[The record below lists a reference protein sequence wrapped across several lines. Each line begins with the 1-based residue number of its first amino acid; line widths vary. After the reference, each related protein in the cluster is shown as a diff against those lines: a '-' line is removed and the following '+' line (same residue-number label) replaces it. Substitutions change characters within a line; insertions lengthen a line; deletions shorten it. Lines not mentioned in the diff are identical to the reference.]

1 MKRSK
6 SFKIAATCLGGL
18 LSLSILSE
26 PGFANSPANNV
37 RQGLPGRRISGGSRS
52 PSTDCLLGSSQLK
65 ENQKVVALTPENNLS
80 RTVMA
85 HPDFWFVLPAVNTDR
100 SIEFSVMNQAE
111 EIIYT
116 QTLQPTGK
124 AGLTAIALPKTA
136 PELAENQTYRWN
148 LAVVCDSTSRAT
160 DLSVWGWIER
170 TAIEPSFQQKIAQA
184 DSQER
189 LALYEE
195 LTAWNDTLTALSNL
209 YRDRTTANQDTTNL
223 EAQWT
228 ALLASENLG
237 QLPATASISSLTE
250 DALIDISSEK
260 PSPTFHLS
268 VN

>member
-6 SFKIAATCLGGL
+6 PFKVAAALLGGL

-26 PGFANSPANNV
+26 PGFANSQPNDV

-52 PSTDCLLGSSQLK
+52 PSTACLLDTSQPK

-85 HPDFWFVLPAVNTDR
+85 HPSFWFVLPAVNPNR
-100 SIEFSVMNQAE
+100 NIEFSVMNQAE
-111 EIIYT
+111 EIVYT

-136 PELAENQTYRWN
+136 PDLDKNQTYQWH
-148 LAVVCDSTSRAT
+148 LSVVCDSTNRAT
-160 DLSVWGWIER
+160 DLAVWGWIER
-170 TAIEPSFQQKIAQA
+170 TAIAPSLQQKIAQA
-184 DSQER
+184 NGQEQ

-195 LTAWNDTLTALSNL
+195 LMAWNDTLTALSHL
-209 YRDRTTANQDTTNL
+209 YRDRTAANQDTAKL
-223 EAQWT
+223 AAQWT

-237 QLPATASISSLTE
+237 QLPATAAIGSLME
-250 DALIDISSEK
+250 DAWMDSSRE
-260 PSPTFHLS
+260 TATVH
-268 VN
+268 